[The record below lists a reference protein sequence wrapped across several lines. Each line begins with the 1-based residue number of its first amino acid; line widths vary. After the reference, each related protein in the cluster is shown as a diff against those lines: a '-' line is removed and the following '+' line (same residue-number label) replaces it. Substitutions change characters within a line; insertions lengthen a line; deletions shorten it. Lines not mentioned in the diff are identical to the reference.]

1 MKKRSRI
8 IPVLC
13 TLLVATFLFGTVSAT
28 NISMIG
34 NTVTEPPLTQE
45 ELEHISECN
54 ALIEQQL
61 ARDNLTRAIYNNY
74 LSMSVITQENGYYCG
89 PATACMVAKTL
100 GLGTYTQKEMASLL
114 GTTTSGTSGAQICN
128 TLNSLLSKTSD
139 TRRFQRVTISTAALE
154 TSVRSSLRNDFPLTL
169 NVKEMP
175 NYTSGSGHFIAVKG
189 YYFNTSTDL
198 RPSQFAILIPLIP
211 ALTLI
216 PSKKWRPQ
224 SNRATAITTV
234 WMPAQC
240 KLLLGVATG
249 ISPVATPSAR

>member
-1 MKKRSRI
+1 
-8 IPVLC
+8 
-13 TLLVATFLFGTVSAT
+13 
-28 NISMIG
+28 MIG

-89 PATACMVAKTL
+89 PATACM
-100 GLGTYTQKEMASLL
+100 
-114 GTTTSGTSGAQICN
+114 
-128 TLNSLLSKTSD
+128 D

-189 YYFNTSTDL
+189 YYFNTSTDFKTITICD
-198 RPSQFAILIPLIP
+198 PHPTYSGTYTY
-211 ALTLI
+211 TLEEMETAVE
-216 PSKKWRPQ
+216 S
-224 SNRATAITTV
+224 SNGYYNRLDASTV
-234 WMPAQC
+234 
-240 KLLLGVATG
+240 
-249 ISPVATPSAR
+249 

>member
-1 MKKRSRI
+1 MMFFIPPAILAIEDEDDRS
-8 IPVLC
+8 
-13 TLLVATFLFGTVSAT
+13 F
-28 NISMIG
+28 M
-34 NTVTEPPLTQE
+34 E
-45 ELEHISECN
+45 
-54 ALIEQQL
+54 
-61 ARDNLTRAIYNNY
+61 NLYRSYY
-74 LSMSVITQENGYYCG
+74 RLMYHETQENGYYCG

-189 YYFNTSTDL
+189 YYFNTSTDFKTITICD
-198 RPSQFAILIPLIP
+198 PHPTYSGTYTY
-211 ALTLI
+211 TLEEMETAVE
-216 PSKKWRPQ
+216 S
-224 SNRATAITTV
+224 SNGYYNRLDASTV
-234 WMPAQC
+234 
-240 KLLLGVATG
+240 
-249 ISPVATPSAR
+249 

>member
-89 PATACMVAKTL
+89 PATACMLQRPWAWAPIPRKRWLPCL
-100 GLGTYTQKEMASLL
+100 GPRPAELA
-114 GTTTSGTSGAQICN
+114 
-128 TLNSLLSKTSD
+128 
-139 TRRFQRVTISTAALE
+139 VH
-154 TSVRSSLRNDFPLTL
+154 RS
-169 NVKEMP
+169 
-175 NYTSGSGHFIAVKG
+175 
-189 YYFNTSTDL
+189 
-198 RPSQFAILIPLIP
+198 AI
-211 ALTLI
+211 
-216 PSKKWRPQ
+216 R
-224 SNRATAITTV
+224 
-234 WMPAQC
+234 
-240 KLLLGVATG
+240 
-249 ISPVATPSAR
+249 

>member
-74 LSMSVITQENGYYCG
+74 LSMSVKW
-89 PATACMVAKTL
+89 V
-100 GLGTYTQKEMASLL
+100 LL
-114 GTTTSGTSGAQICN
+114 W
-128 TLNSLLSKTSD
+128 TSD
-139 TRRFQRVTISTAALE
+139 CLYGCKDTGPGHLYPERDGFPAWDHDQR
-154 TSVRSSLRNDFPLTL
+154 N
-169 NVKEMP
+169 
-175 NYTSGSGHFIAVKG
+175 
-189 YYFNTSTDL
+189 
-198 RPSQFAILIPLIP
+198 
-211 ALTLI
+211 
-216 PSKKWRPQ
+216 
-224 SNRATAITTV
+224 
-234 WMPAQC
+234 
-240 KLLLGVATG
+240 
-249 ISPVATPSAR
+249 

>member
-154 TSVRSSLRNDFPLTL
+154 TSVRSSLRNDFPLIL

-175 NYTSGSGHFIAVKG
+175 NYTSGSGHFI
-189 YYFNTSTDL
+189 TSTHRPIL